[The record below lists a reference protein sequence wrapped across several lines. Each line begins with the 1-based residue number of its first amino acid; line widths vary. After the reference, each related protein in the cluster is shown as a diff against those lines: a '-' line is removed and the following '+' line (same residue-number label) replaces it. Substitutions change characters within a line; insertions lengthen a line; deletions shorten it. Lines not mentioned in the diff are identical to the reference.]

1 MSYFF
6 SIFLFLPSGGELI
19 LVVLAVLLL
28 FGADKI
34 PDLARTFGK
43 GMREFKK
50 ATEEIKR
57 EINSNISELKTEIEK
72 EKEELRQNINHLEKK
87 MEEEIADPVTHTQKP
102 TDKNA

>member
-6 SIFLFLPSGGELI
+6 SIFLFLPSGGELL

-34 PDLARTFGK
+34 PELARTFGK

-57 EINSNISELKTEIEK
+57 EINSNISDLKSEIEK
-72 EKEELRQNINHLEKK
+72 EKEELRQNITHLEKK
-87 MEEEIADPVTHTQKP
+87 IEEEISDPITHQQKS